1 MSSNDIIVSLD
12 IGTSK
17 VRVIIGEVVNGAIN
31 IIGVGSADSEGIRKG
46 SIVDIDQTVQTI
58 RSAVDHAERMV
69 GIQIAEV
76 YVGIAGNHIAL
87 QSSHGVVAVSNED
100 REIGDD
106 DIERVIQAAKVIPL
120 APEREIIGVVPNQ
133 YVVDGTDQIHDPRS
147 MIGVRLEVEAT
158 IVTGTK
164 TAIHNLLRVVEK
176 SGLKVAGLILM
187 SLASGHLALS
197 KDEKNIG
204 TVLVDIG
211 AGATT
216 IAIFNEN
223 NLVATSTLPIGGEYI
238 TNDIAYGLKTQA
250 DIAEKIKLKF
260 GCALVDHAAS
270 DQVFKVNRIGSNTD
284 KEFSQVDLANIIEPR
299 VQEIFHLIRLEVQR
313 LGFGDLPGGY
323 VLTGGTVAMPG
334 MLAVA
339 QMELATSVRIAVPDY
354 IGVRDSSYTSG
365 VGIIQYASRYLRSSK
380 QTQNSGVKKL
390 IPKKPAPGQEQQ
402 KPSAMERFKNWLSEF
417 I

>member
-17 VRVIIGEVVNGAIN
+17 VRAIIGEVVNGAIN
-31 IIGVGSADSEGIRKG
+31 IIGVGSADSQGIRKG
-46 SIVDIDQTVQTI
+46 AIVDIDQTVQSI

-69 GIQIAEV
+69 GIQISEV
-76 YVGIAGNHIAL
+76 YVGISGNHIAL

-100 REIGDD
+100 REIGDE

-133 YVVDGTDQIHDPRS
+133 YVVDGTDQIYDPRS

-164 TAIHNLLRVVEK
+164 TAIHNLIRVVEK
-176 SGLKVAGLILM
+176 SGLRVAGLILM
-187 SLASGHLALS
+187 SLSAGHLALS
-197 KDEKNIG
+197 KDEKAIG

-216 IAIFNEN
+216 IAVFDEN
-223 NLVATSTLPIGGEYI
+223 HLVATSTLPIGGEYI
-238 TNDIAYGLKTQA
+238 TNDIAYGLRTQA

-260 GCALVDHAAS
+260 GCAVVEHAAA
-270 DQVFKVNRIGSNTD
+270 DQVFKVNRIGSNVD

-299 VQEIFHLIRLEVQR
+299 AQEIFHLIRMEVQR
-313 LGFGDLPGGY
+313 LGYAELPGGY
-323 VLTGGTVAMPG
+323 VLTGGTVSMPG
-334 MLAVA
+334 MLALA
-339 QMELATSVRIAVPDY
+339 QVELASSVRIAVPDY
-354 IGVRDSSYTSG
+354 IGVRDPAFTSG
-365 VGIIQYASRYLRSSK
+365 VGIIQYASKYLRNSKSVSGAKRTVTSKKASS
-380 QTQNSGVKKL
+380 
-390 IPKKPAPGQEQQ
+390 GQEQ